1 MTDKTFEDT
10 VNNLV
15 KEFVYSNINLTIPA
29 RVVSVSQYQ
38 SKQQIDVQPLINY
51 FDDDNEAIQ
60 LPVIYAVT
68 VCLTEGGGALIS
80 VPIKVG
86 DKVKL
91 EFSKQGLDT
100 YLESD
105 GTTPLTPNDKRKF
118 AITDCFATAGC
129 PTTSTTLKPNPT
141 DVEIKFANSSWK
153 MKPTGNVQLD
163 VSGDYIENIS
173 GNKIVNIGGNETYN
187 AVNKVATLSGTQETT
202 ATSITQTAPSIA
214 LDATSLSQTG
224 TGIGKDHVHSQGN
237 DSAGDSQVNTNG
249 VVP

>member
-10 VNNLV
+10 VNNMV
-15 KEFVYSNINLTIPA
+15 KEFVYSNINLTMPA
-29 RVVSVSQYQ
+29 RVVNVSQYQ
-38 SKQQIDVQPLINY
+38 SKQQIDVQPLVND

-100 YLESD
+100 YLESN
-105 GTTPLTPNDKRKF
+105 GTSPLTPSDKRKF

-129 PTTSTTLKPNPT
+129 PTVSTTLRPNPT
-141 DVEIKFANSSWK
+141 DVEIKFAGSSWK
-153 MKPTGNVQLD
+153 MKPTGSVTLD
-163 VSGDYIENIS
+163 VATDYNVTVGGNTTITSTGDLTLTAAN
-173 GNKIVNIGGNETYN
+173 VNIN
-187 AVNKVATLSGTQETT
+187 S
-202 ATSITQTAPSIA
+202 
-214 LDATSLSQTG
+214 
-224 TGIGKDHVHSQGN
+224 
-237 DSAGDSQVNTNG
+237 
-249 VVP
+249 